1 MKSTYKLIFSA
12 LMLAFGI
19 VLPFLTGQ
27 IPQIG
32 KLLLPMHIPVF
43 LCAFICGWHYAAVIG
58 FTLPLLR
65 SAMFGAPVLYPNAI
79 GMAVELFTYG
89 AVTGLIY
96 KTLKKKNVLSV
107 YASMV
112 PAMFIGR
119 AVWGAV
125 RLLLYGVNQTPFTW
139 SMFMAG
145 AFIDALPGIILQLI
159 LIPIIILTVNAKEIS
174 K

>member
-1 MKSTYKLIFSA
+1 MKAIHKLIFSA
-12 LMLAFGI
+12 LLLALGI
-19 VLPFLTGQ
+19 VLPFVTGQ

-43 LCAFICGWHYAAVIG
+43 LCAFICGWQYAAVIG

-65 SAMFGAPVLYPNAI
+65 SILFSFPILYPNAV
-79 GMAVELFTYG
+79 GMAVELLTYG
-89 AVTGLIY
+89 LVTGLIY
-96 KTLKKKNVLSV
+96 KALNKKGILSV

-112 PAMFIGR
+112 PAMLIGR
-119 AVWGAV
+119 IVWGMV
-125 RLLLYGVNQTPFTW
+125 RLLLYGVDNTPFTL

-145 AFIDALPGIILQLI
+145 AFIDAIPGIILQLI
-159 LIPIIILTVNAKEIS
+159 LIPIIISIINTKSIS